1 MMKRVSWF
9 LTAGLTPILAA
20 ALALPAGVAL
30 SAGAA
35 RAADDPPAA
44 VSNPAPPARGDRAAW
59 LSDRLGLREGDIVTV
74 IIDEQTSA
82 HEQVSQTGTDQHNVS
97 ANLSATSDG
106 ESAMGN
112 TGFGSKWSADSREG
126 GQADRK
132 GGLSG
137 VLSAQVL
144 DVDTR
149 GVARIE
155 GHKTVTIDGRAQEIT
170 LTGRVRTEDL
180 SSNNVVLSSRLA
192 DASISYK
199 GKKMSAKKGII
210 GKIVSILWP
219 F

>member
-1 MMKRVSWF
+1 MKRVSWF
-9 LTAGLTPILAA
+9 MAAGLAPVLAA
-20 ALALPAGVAL
+20 ALTL

-44 VSNPAPPARGDRAAW
+44 VPDPAPARGDRGAW

-82 HEQVSQTGTDQHNVS
+82 HEQVSQSGTDQHNVS

-137 VLSAQVL
+137 ILSATVL
-144 DVDTR
+144 AVDAR
-149 GVARIE
+149 GVAEIE
-155 GHKTVTIDGRAQEIT
+155 GHKTVTIDGRAQEVT
-170 LTGRVRTEDL
+170 VHGKVRTEDL
-180 SSNNVVLSSRLA
+180 TSNNVVLSSRLA
-192 DASISYK
+192 DASIGYK

-210 GKIVSILWP
+210 GKIVSMLWP

>member
-1 MMKRVSWF
+1 MTQSGFRLSVPG
-9 LTAGLTPILAA
+9 TAAILVAIVLLIP
-20 ALALPAGVAL
+20 LAE
-30 SAGAA
+30 AA

-44 VSNPAPPARGDRAAW
+44 AQASPVRSDRAAW

-82 HEQVSQTGTDQHNVS
+82 HEQVTQTGTDQHNVT

-126 GQADRK
+126 GQADRR
-132 GGLSG
+132 GDLTG
-137 VLSAQVL
+137 VLSAAVL
-144 DVDTR
+144 SVDAH
-149 GVARIE
+149 GVAEIE
-155 GHKTVTIDGRAQEIT
+155 GHKTVTIDGRTQEIT
-170 LTGRVRTEDL
+170 LRGKVRTEDL
-180 SSNNVVLSSRLA
+180 SSNNVVFSSRLA
-192 DASISYK
+192 DAAISYK

-210 GKIVSILWP
+210 GKIVSMLWP